1 MASATET
8 VQDWE
13 GRMTI
18 RDFFIE
24 LLRDE
29 NLQWYYS
36 DRDGYIDT
44 LVERGELSAD
54 DGEFLKKGTLAEVEQ
69 RLLEASANPGR
80 PSPLFIVCPPM

>member
-1 MASATET
+1 
-8 VQDWE
+8 
-13 GRMTI
+13 MTI
-18 RDFFIE
+18 REFFIE

-44 LVERGELSAD
+44 LVERGELSSD
-54 DGEFLKKGTLAEVEQ
+54 DGEFLKTASLAAVEQ
-69 RLLEASANPGR
+69 KLLEASANPGR